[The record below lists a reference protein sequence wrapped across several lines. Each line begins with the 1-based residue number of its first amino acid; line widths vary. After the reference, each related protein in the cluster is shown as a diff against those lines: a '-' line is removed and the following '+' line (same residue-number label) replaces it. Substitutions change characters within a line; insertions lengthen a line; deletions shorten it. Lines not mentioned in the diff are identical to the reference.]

1 MATVRTPY
9 TDTTI
14 QRRVI
19 SEMIGLLDWT
29 VAPLLKRLWMS
40 GEDKF
45 DFVNWPPGASK
56 KIEWLEDT
64 MSPLA
69 DALNGSV
76 NASQTNFVVDN
87 GSYFHA
93 GHVLEVESEQVIVDS
108 VSTNTLTVIRA
119 QGGTTAATHADNT
132 VVTIRSIA
140 QKTGANYTIGNTT
153 LMTAPY
159 NYVQTLEESVR
170 VNDDQMKAKDYGVE
184 DTMAY
189 HLAKLIGGSKGIGT
203 KGKAGQLTLLLGN
216 MPYYGKRQA
225 PSDTQAGMAGGLS
238 TYITTNLAGDSST
251 ALTRAAI
258 ETQLRAIYT
267 AGGSPDLIV
276 CTPWAATKINSFYE
290 GFVEVPRTEDTGG
303 GTIKYINTPVGQVE
317 VMIDWMSPTTKLHI
331 LDTDKCGWVTVDPF
345 GVRKFEPQGY
355 YTVNSVKGEYSFVVQ
370 NEKAHAI
377 ITHSATL

>member
-1 MATVRTPY
+1 
-9 TDTTI
+9 
-14 QRRVI
+14 
-19 SEMIGLLDWT
+19 
-29 VAPLLKRLWMS
+29 
-40 GEDKF
+40 
-45 DFVNWPPGASK
+45 
-56 KIEWLEDT
+56 
-64 MSPLA
+64 MSPLT

-87 GSYFHA
+87 GNYFHA

-108 VSTNTLTVIRA
+108 VSNNTLTVIRA
-119 QGGTTAATHADNT
+119 QGGTTAASHADNV

-140 QKTGANYTIGNTT
+140 QRTGANYTIGNTT

-159 NYVQTLEESVR
+159 NYVQNLEESVR

-189 HLAKLIGGSKGIGT
+189 HLAKLIGGSKGIST
-203 KGKAGQLTLLLGN
+203 KGKAGQLTLLLAN
-216 MPYYGKRQA
+216 MAYYGKRQA
-225 PSDTQAGMAGGLS
+225 PSDSVAGMAGGLS
-238 TYITTNLAGDSST
+238 TYITTNLAGTTSD
-251 ALTRAAI
+251 AITRAAI

-267 AGGSPDLIV
+267 AGGNPDLLV
-276 CTPWAATKINSFYE
+276 ATPWVATKINSFYE
-290 GFVEVPRTEDTGG
+290 GFIRTERSEERGG
-303 GTIKYINTPVGQVE
+303 SVIKYIQTPVGEVE
-317 VMIDWMSPTTKLHI
+317 VMIDWMAPTTKTHI
-331 LDTDKCGWVTVDPF
+331 LDTERCGWVTVDPF